1 MKTLLL
7 SVLLLAGLRAAAAA
21 PSDTLAVPHD
31 QPAPRAA
38 GRAVR
43 PWYRPTHLALQTGGG
58 LGMVAIGA
66 GYEYAKGRID
76 TDILVGYVPKRYAG
90 STLSLASLKF
100 LYSPFRLPVG
110 EKFRVVPLTV
120 GAYFSYTHGTL
131 NDELKGQYSSDY
143 YWFSTDTRY
152 GPLLGSRVTFLAPAV
167 AATGQ
172 SRKVS
177 LYYEL
182 GSNDLYLASYL
193 NNRNGGLGLGQL
205 LTLALG
211 VKADF

>member
-7 SVLLLAGLRAAAAA
+7 TVLLLAANGSRAATPPDTVAAA
-21 PSDTLAVPHD
+21 P
-31 QPAPRAA
+31 PRAT
-38 GRAVR
+38 RSER
-43 PWYRPTHLALQTGGG
+43 PWYRPRHLIVQTGGG
-58 LGMVAIGA
+58 IGMVAVGA
-66 GYEYAKGRID
+66 GYTYLNNKVE
-76 TDILVGYVPKRYAG
+76 TDLLLGYVPKRYAG
-90 STLSLASLKF
+90 STLTLASGKL
-100 LYSPFRLPVG
+100 LYSPFTVRLA
-110 EKFRVVPLTV
+110 EQWQLKPLTV
-120 GAYFSYTHGTL
+120 GGYLSYTHGTL

-152 GPLLGSRVTFLAPAV
+152 GPLVGGRVTYLAAPV

-172 SRKVS
+172 PRKLS
-177 LYYEL
+177 FYYEL

-193 NNRNGGLGLGQL
+193 TNRNGGLSFGQL

>member
-1 MKTLLL
+1 MKMLLL
-7 SVLLLAGLRAAAAA
+7 SALLLLGLRAAAA
-21 PSDTLAVPHD
+21 PPDTLAVPHD

-58 LGMVAIGA
+58 LGMVAAGA
-66 GYEYAKGRID
+66 GYQFSKNRLE
-76 TDILVGYVPKRYAG
+76 TDILTGYVPRRYAG
-90 STLSLASLKF
+90 SALTLASLKF
-100 LYSPFRLPVG
+100 MYSPFCLRVA
-110 EKFRVVPLTV
+110 EKVQVLPLTM

-172 SRKVS
+172 PRKIS

-182 GSNDLYLASYL
+182 GSNDLYIASYL

>member
-1 MKTLLL
+1 MKMLLL
-7 SVLLLAGLRAAAAA
+7 SALLLAGLRAAAAA
-21 PSDTLAVPHD
+21 PPDTLAVPHD

-58 LGMVAIGA
+58 LGMVAAGA
-66 GYEYAKGRID
+66 GYQFSKNRLE
-76 TDILVGYVPKRYAG
+76 TDILIGYVPRRYAG
-90 STLSLASLKF
+90 SALTLASLKF
-100 LYSPFRLPVG
+100 MYSPFRLRVA
-110 EKFRVVPLTV
+110 EKVQVLPLTV

-152 GPLLGSRVTFLAPAV
+152 GPLVGGRVTYLAAPV

-172 SRKVS
+172 PRKLS
-177 LYYEL
+177 FYYEL

-193 NNRNGGLGLGQL
+193 TNRNGGLGFGQL